1 MNVLNAAAARYRKKT
16 VGRVLL
22 LLLLDIEKK
31 LIVTDITCQF
41 FVEEKSN

>member
-1 MNVLNAAAARYRKKT
+1 MNVLN
-16 VGRVLL
+16 VLL
-22 LLLLDIEKK
+22 LGIEKK